1 MLVCGY
7 VEMWIYVN
15 GYLDMII
22 YVSEYMN
29 IVNGLRFEV
38 YISAAQ

>member
-38 YISAAQ
+38 YISDAV